1 MSIIG
6 MESCAI
12 KHLFQSAV
20 LAQWMNVVNIK
31 HVILRLKL
39 KRFRLNFASTS
50 IKHECCKYRKV
61 CTDEGSELL
70 EKLYSTLLQTLL
82 FSLRICCKSIVERLK
97 LSVCVFISILRWWL
111 LSFIFLKTLGER
123 SLKRPLKNT
132 RVKCLMR
139 QLKKIFEL

>member
-1 MSIIG
+1 MSFVIPNRDKLAYKTRLKRDKFSRARHLTLKEKMRQVGLLEMSIIG

-70 EKLYSTLLQTLL
+70 EKLYSTL
-82 FSLRICCKSIVERLK
+82 FCK
-97 LSVCVFISILRWWL
+97 LSYF
-111 LSFIFLKTLGER
+111 LSAFVVNL
-123 SLKRPLKNT
+123 
-132 RVKCLMR
+132 
-139 QLKKIFEL
+139 